1 MMQGQLPCLLHLFLL
16 GVFHPDLLER
26 RTEPASEHRLDAT
39 GRGTMVHMMQGQ
51 LPRLLNLFPLG
62 MVYSPAFQAV
72 ALVICQ
78 Q

>member
-1 MMQGQLPCLLHLFLL
+1 MVQMMQGQLPCLLHLFLL

-26 RTEPASEHRLDAT
+26 RTAPASEHRFDAT
-39 GRGTMVHMMQGQ
+39 GRETMGQGQ
-51 LPRLLNLFPLG
+51 LPRLLNVFPLG
-62 MVYSPAFQAV
+62 MIYSPAFQAV